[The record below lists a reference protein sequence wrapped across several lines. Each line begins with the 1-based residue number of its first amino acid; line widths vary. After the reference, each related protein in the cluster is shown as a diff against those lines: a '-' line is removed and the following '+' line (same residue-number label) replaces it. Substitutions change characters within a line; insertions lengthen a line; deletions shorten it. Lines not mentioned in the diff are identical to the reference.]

1 MMGNQVRFK
10 DPLGALARRRN
21 RMEWK
26 PFVLFSLSLC
36 VVGWVWG
43 SDVNGSEVQSTR
55 EYVSPVVDV
64 ALQPGKDLKTNVLV
78 GQVVGAQGQP
88 VERREVKLLRG
99 EKILA
104 VAETD
109 RNGYFAFSNVPGGLY
124 RLQTSQ
130 TDAFCRVW
138 ASGSAPP
145 GSYSGVVLVEGD
157 EIYRGQILLPART
170 RLGRALRNP
179 WVIGGIVAAAVAI
192 PVAIAVA
199 DDDDETPPAPATP

>member
-1 MMGNQVRFK
+1 
-10 DPLGALARRRN
+10 
-21 RMEWK
+21 MEWK
-26 PFVLFSLSLC
+26 PFVLFSLSLS

-43 SDVNGSEVQSTR
+43 SEVRGSEVKPTGKH
-55 EYVSPVVDV
+55 VSPVVDV

-78 GQVVGAQGQP
+78 GQVVDAQGQP
-88 VERREVKLLRG
+88 VERREVKLFKG

-109 RNGYFAFSNVPGGLY
+109 RNGYFAFCNVPGGLY

-130 TDAFCRVW
+130 TDALCRVW
-138 ASGSAPP
+138 AATSAPP

-157 EIYRGQILLPART
+157 EIHRGQILPPART
-170 RLGRALRNP
+170 RLGTALRNP

-199 DDDDETPPAPATP
+199 DDDDEAPPSPATP